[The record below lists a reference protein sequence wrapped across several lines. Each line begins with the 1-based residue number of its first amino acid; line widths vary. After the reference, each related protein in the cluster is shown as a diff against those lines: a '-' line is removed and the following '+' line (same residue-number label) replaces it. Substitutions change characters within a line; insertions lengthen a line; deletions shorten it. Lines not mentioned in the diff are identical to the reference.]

1 AAVARSRR
9 RSATAKLLEHGARRP
24 RVNATLRP
32 SSWTS
37 RAMHARSCE
46 MVDTESAVRAYAAAR
61 QFASVTLERWLA
73 QPAEDRA
80 ALLDLADRLR
90 LGENQFRDAFDD
102 LVAICAR
109 RGCGIAEVL
118 RADELRTVLARQLGR
133 NEAVKAVKS
142 VLRRLRYPQL
152 TAAEQRLAALG
163 KSLRLPA
170 GVSIE
175 WPHHLAGQHIPI
187 AMPP

>member
-1 AAVARSRR
+1 
-9 RSATAKLLEHGARRP
+9 
-24 RVNATLRP
+24 
-32 SSWTS
+32 
-37 RAMHARSCE
+37 

-102 LVAICAR
+102 LVAIGAR

-175 WPHHLAGQHIPI
+175 WPHDLEGEHIAI
-187 AMPP
+187 AMRAASAGELRAQARRVVAALEGGAIEEMFALLDGAQP